1 MDLPLQTTEQDLRD
15 LFSRYGTVTYAK
27 VITDRDSGRPRGFG
41 FVSMSNRAEA
51 DEAISKATGYDLQ
64 GREIRV
70 DESSP
75 RGSGPPRGGG
85 GGGGYGGRSGG
96 RSYDN
101 DRGYGRNGGGGG
113 GGYGG
118 RSDGGYRGG
127 GGGGRD
133 RDYGSSRGG
142 GGGYDDR
149 RGGGGYE
156 DRRGGGRDYEDR
168 GGGRD
173 QDDRGR
179 RYD

>member
-1 MDLPLQTTEQDLRD
+1 MPLQTTEDDLRD
-15 LFSRYGTVTYAK
+15 LFSKYGTVTYAK

-51 DEAISKATGYDLQ
+51 DEAISKAAGYDLQ

-70 DESSP
+70 DESAP
-75 RGSGPPRGGG
+75 RGSAPPRGGRGG
-85 GGGGYGGRSGG
+85 GGGGYG
-96 RSYDN
+96 D
-101 DRGYGRNGGGGG
+101 RNGGG
-113 GGYGG
+113 
-118 RSDGGYRGG
+118 GGYRGG

-142 GGGYDDR
+142 GGYEDRRGGGGYDDR
-149 RGGGGYE
+149 RGGGR
-156 DRRGGGRDYEDR
+156 DRDERGGGRDER

-173 QDDRGR
+173 DRR